1 MQPSHERFFM
11 DFSRIKN
18 LRVNLG
24 WSLGDLAARLDG
36 AVTRQALN
44 KYETGLMSPSPAVM
58 IKIATVLGVKPLDLT
73 MGEPDQISVKAFRK
87 RQGLTAKDEKA
98 IREQFVSQTRKY
110 AEVRQKCGFLSD
122 ERHGLPPAPTVDASA
137 ASAEIVEDFAVRL
150 RRLWRLGSAPINNLS
165 SAVEDHGIFVI
176 MLDAGEKFD
185 GICAEISTESGKV
198 KTFAVGIRKTTSGG
212 RFRLTLAHEI
222 GHLLLDTE
230 NEDTAFRFAG
240 AFLAPKEILFRRLGM
255 KRNRIKKAEFD
266 ATAFEL
272 GISLDALVKRAFD
285 LEIIGAE
292 SYRFWNMQLRRGG
305 VRQQDGIPVEESTW
319 LRRNVLRGLSEG
331 LLTESEAYEFLG
343 DDVFKKTVE
352 TELPFTAWQL
362 RKLNKTA
369 RRNLLKQ
376 AEDDACDLYESEPSM
391 MVAETGEVY
400 DDGGIS

>member
-1 MQPSHERFFM
+1 M

-44 KYETGLMSPSPAVM
+44 KYENGLMSPSPSVM
-58 IKIATVLGVKPLDLT
+58 VKIATALGVKPLDLT
-73 MGEPDQISVKAFRK
+73 MGELDQISIKAFRK

-98 IREQFVSQTRKY
+98 IREQFVFQTRKH
-110 AEVRQKCGFLSD
+110 AEVRRKCGFQFD
-122 ERHGLPPAPTVDASA
+122 ERHELPMEASGVTGA
-137 ASAEIVEDFAVRL
+137 TSAEIVEDVTVKLRL
-150 RRLWRLGSAPINNLS
+150 QWGLGSAPIKNLS
-165 SAVEDHGIFVI
+165 STVEDHGIFAI

-185 GICAEISTESGKV
+185 GICAEISTISEKR
-198 KTFAVGIRKTTSGG
+198 KAFAVGVRKTTSGG

-222 GHLLLDTE
+222 GHLLFDTE

-240 AFLAPKEILFRRLGM
+240 AFLAPKEVLFRRLGM
-255 KRNRIKKAEFD
+255 KRNRIKKAELD
-266 ATAFEL
+266 AIALEL
-272 GISLDALVKRAFD
+272 GISIDALVKRAFE
-285 LEIIGAE
+285 LEIIGAD

-305 VRQQDGIPVEESTW
+305 VRKQDEIPVEESTW

-331 LLTESEAYEFLG
+331 LLTHSEAYEFLG
-343 DDVFKKTVE
+343 EDVFKKTVE
-352 TELPFTAWQL
+352 SGTPSTSWQL
-362 RKLNKTA
+362 RKLDKDA
-369 RRNLLKQ
+369 RLKLLEQ
-376 AEDDACDLYESEPSM
+376 AKDIAYDLYENEPAM